1 MSNDKLL
8 HNYKTPLRVSRLT
21 SRDPIKILDFQ
32 DSGVIINLDGGV
44 TDSLT
49 VSPSTSNYFIS
60 NDGKDIFWKEPP
72 WVDINS
78 QSPTTINET
87 DAALN
92 ITTFQSGFRRIS
104 ISQRR
109 PISSD
114 GLDGDIWFVYS

>member
-1 MSNDKLL
+1 LANDKLL

-21 SRDPIKILDFQ
+21 SRDPIKILEFENA
-32 DSGVIINLDGGV
+32 GVVVNLDGGV

-49 VSPSTSNYFIS
+49 IDASTSNYFIS
-60 NDGKDIFWKEPP
+60 NDGKDIFWKQPP
-72 WVDINS
+72 WVDINA
-78 QSPTTINET
+78 QSPTSTNPT
-87 DAALN
+87 DAALG
-92 ITTFQSGFRRIS
+92 ILTFESGFRRIS

>member
-1 MSNDKLL
+1 MANDKLL

-21 SRDPIKILDFQ
+21 SRDPIKILEFENT
-32 DSGVIINLDGGV
+32 GVIINLDGGV

-49 VSPSTSNYFIS
+49 VSPSTQNYFIS

-78 QSPTTINET
+78 QSPTLTNPV
-87 DAALN
+87 DAALG
-92 ITTFQSGFRRIS
+92 IITFQSGFRRVS
-104 ISQRR
+104 ISQRK

-114 GLDGDIWFVYS
+114 GLDGDVWFVYQ